1 MSTTAT
7 HTTTDSVMPVP
18 ALEAIKAKQQVAW
31 SSGNYATIGVTLQI
45 VGESLCEAVDLCA
58 GERVLDVAAGNG
70 NATLAAARRFAY
82 VTSTDYVEHLLDQAG
97 RRAEAEQA
105 MVDFHI
111 ADAEN
116 LPFEDDSYDVVL
128 STFGVMFTPDQVRA
142 ASELMRV
149 TRSGGRI
156 GLANWTPEG
165 FIGQLFKTIGKHIVP
180 PAGLKPPSL
189 WGTGRHLAELFGSQA
204 QDIRMERKVF
214 NFRYRSAE
222 HWIDLFRGY
231 YGPMV
236 KAFETLDAAGQD
248 ALYQDLMQLLTRM
261 NRGGQ
266 HSLVVP
272 SEYMEVVITKR

>member
-204 QDIRMERKVF
+204 QDIRMERKEF

>member
-165 FIGQLFKTIGKHIVP
+165 FIGQLFKTIGKHITP

>member
-165 FIGQLFKTIGKHIVP
+165 FIGQLFKIIGKHITP
-180 PAGLKPPSL
+180 PVGLKPPSL

-272 SEYMEVVITKR
+272 SEYMEVVVTKR